1 MGELSLPV
9 DTARLGYRTR
19 PTRRRGEH
27 CVEARSGFESD
38 QSLTRVTHI
47 SQATTSRSPAD
58 KMFHVVCA
66 STASHLLTKAELQA
80 MLEETREI
88 SARVGVTGSLL
99 YKDGNFLRVLEG
111 DQEAVMKL
119 VSRVKV
125 HQRHKDFP
133 LSRLVRRIPL
143 SSTERITDSTSFAER
158 VRIST

>member
-38 QSLTRVTHI
+38 QSLTSVTHI

-66 STASHLLTKAELQA
+66 STASQLLTKAELQA

-88 SARVGVTGSLL
+88 SARVGVTGSLPT
-99 YKDGNFLRVLEG
+99 RM
-111 DQEAVMKL
+111 A
-119 VSRVKV
+119 
-125 HQRHKDFP
+125 
-133 LSRLVRRIPL
+133 
-143 SSTERITDSTSFAER
+143 TSYEFSKAIR
-158 VRIST
+158 KQ